1 MDSDLASDDDNE
13 DSDDIDYFA
22 DIPSDG
28 EGGPSVAGG
37 RGTKRAHYE
46 DFFDAPDDEEESN
59 HPKVKQKATRQEE
72 KLERA
77 MEGKAEEER
86 EEGERDNLD
95 ENESSDGGELSDLSE
110 DIELEGE
117 GEGSTG
123 ESGAEWEEE
132 EEEEEGEEGRA
143 GREEEDG
150 EEENQQTLSSHE
162 KKQQKVSYMY
172 VLQLQCVMV
181 YRSYSNTTYD
191 PI

>member
-22 DIPSDG
+22 DIPSDT
-28 EGGPSVAGG
+28 EGGPSIAGG

-46 DFFDAPDDEEESN
+46 DFFDAPEDEEEIN
-59 HPKVKQKATRQEE
+59 HPKVKQKATRQEK
-72 KLERA
+72 KLERAA

-95 ENESSDGGELSDLSE
+95 GDTENESSDDGELGELSE
-110 DIELEGE
+110 DEELEGE
-117 GEGSTG
+117 GEGSAG
-123 ESGAEWEEE
+123 ESGAEE
-132 EEEEEGEEGRA
+132 EEEEEGEEWRA
-143 GREEEDG
+143 GREEDG
-150 EEENQQTLSSHE
+150 EGEKQQTLSSHE

-181 YRSYSNTTYD
+181 YRK
-191 PI
+191 I